1 MTSYLLIEDND
12 KLEVLQTRN
21 DHKDNSMEQSS

>member
-12 KLEVLQTRN
+12 KLKGLQTGN